1 MRDPT
6 KATASSS
13 SPAKHY
19 ELKKVFFHEVEI
31 REYPQVLGDNPSVS
45 DGAPVAIAWE
55 FQSQYN
61 VNIDVY
67 EMTRAPMRRKGRRRL
82 LISSKRRLHSLIE
95 AGYTAESIGTA
106 IVAVDKARSERLE
119 SVRSALDGPTFSGAV
134 QTTGSA
140 ILKAGRKGSKMLLGG
155 VSAAVSGI
163 KMSNIKLP
171 RRKSMINPAC

>member
-13 SPAKHY
+13 SPAKYY

-119 SVRSALDGPTFSGAV
+119 SVRSALDGLTFR
-134 QTTGSA
+134 SA

>member
-1 MRDPT
+1 MPIFSFDDVCILFCLPF
-6 KATASSS
+6 
-13 SPAKHY
+13 Y
-19 ELKKVFFHEVEI
+19 IILFYF
-31 REYPQVLGDNPSVS
+31 VS
-45 DGAPVAIAWE
+45 CRIV
-55 FQSQYN
+55 SQN
-61 VNIDVY
+61 
-67 EMTRAPMRRKGRRRL
+67 
-82 LISSKRRLHSLIE
+82 SLIE

-163 KMSNIKLP
+163 KMGNIKLP